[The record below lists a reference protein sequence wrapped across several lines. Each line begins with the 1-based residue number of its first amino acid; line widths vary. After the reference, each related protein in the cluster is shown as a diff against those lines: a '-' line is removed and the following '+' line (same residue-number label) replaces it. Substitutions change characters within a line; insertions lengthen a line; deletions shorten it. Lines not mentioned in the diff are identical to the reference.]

1 MNKFRLLSLILVL
14 CFVSALALTACEDTT
29 VQTNQSNAGNDDLNA
44 SKDANGDVSYG
55 EFQDSTGKYVGST
68 SGTDYSG
75 KTITF
80 LTCSVNATYESEIL
94 YNPYADDSKKTY
106 VDGTNVTMPEVLNN
120 SLKTRSDL
128 VEAQLGIT
136 IEEIKVLDGPRP
148 GGGMSKAIKEGNLS
162 FTDEYQIVVPCLY
175 DGAALSINNMFYN
188 LYDIDTLQLDAPW
201 WNQAFNESMTY
212 AGQLYFTIGDLGI
225 GNKSSTAALYVNVD
239 LWTKN
244 GLTEKFGGTPYDL
257 VREGKW
263 TVDTVF
269 EAASLISRDVDG
281 SNTIDYKDEFGW
293 GGQLDDMWSIFYGS
307 GERIAKADANGYP
320 ALSMYSERSA
330 KLMETLQEFVQNDS
344 YYISANDY
352 FGVVKWPSV
361 LVQEAFTS
369 GRALFYNGN
378 VGTVIELG
386 VMEEHFGMMPIPKA
400 DEIQEEYY
408 SLVNPWSSTC
418 FAIPVCVPESQ
429 LQMVSDV
436 LNVMGAESMNVV
448 SPNYKEIL
456 EYMKIRDDDSVD
468 MLNNYILPNRGCD
481 IGLAFKWGGL
491 DTLLHDMASATVGTF
506 ASAYQNKESL
516 AQNQLNATLEFF
528 KDNEK

>member
-14 CFVSALALTACEDTT
+14 CFVSALALTACDDTT
-29 VQTNQSNAGNDDLNA
+29 VQMNQSNAGTDDPNA
-44 SKDANGDVSYG
+44 SADTSTDVSYG

-68 SGTDYSG
+68 SGTSYSG

-80 LTCSVNATYESEIL
+80 LTCSVNSTYESEIL
-94 YNPYADDSKKTY
+94 YNPYADESKKTY
-106 VDGTNVTMPEVLNN
+106 VDGTTVTMPEVLND
-120 SLKTRSDL
+120 SLKRRAEL
-128 VEAQLGIT
+128 VEEKLGIT
-136 IEEIKVLDGPRP
+136 IEELKVLDGPRP

-175 DGAALSINNMFYN
+175 DGAALSVNNMFYN
-188 LYDIDTLQLDAPW
+188 LYDITSLQMDAPW

-225 GNKSSTAALYVNVD
+225 GNKSSTAALYVNID

-244 GLTEKFGGTPYDL
+244 GLTEKFGANPYDL
-257 VREGKW
+257 VRQGKW

-281 SNTIDYKDEFGW
+281 SGVIDYKDEFGW

-330 KLMETLQEFVQNDS
+330 KLMETLQEFVQSDT

-352 FGVVKWPSV
+352 FGVVQWPSV

-386 VMEEHFGMMPIPKA
+386 VMEQHFGMMPIPKA

-481 IGLAFKWGGL
+481 IGMAFKWGGL

-506 ASAYQNKESL
+506 ASAYQNKETI